1 VTIAAAIQM
10 ASGPTVHANLIEAER
25 HIAAAAKVGAKL
37 VVLPENFALMGMHDR
52 DGLAAREHEGSG
64 SLQDFLAGQAARHG
78 VWLVG
83 GTIPMHGDDPE
94 RGRAACLVFD
104 PSGRRAARYD
114 KIHLFDVN
122 VDDERGCYQESST
135 IEPGREVVVVE
146 TGLGMLG
153 LAICYDLRF
162 PELFRA
168 LLDRGAQLIALPAA
182 FTAVTGRAHWEVLV
196 RARAVENLCYI
207 VAAAQGGYHANG
219 RETYGHSMVV
229 DPWGVVLDRLPRGS
243 GTVLGNIDLPRQL
256 GTRTRFPCLEH
267 RRLRFAE
274 P

>member
-1 VTIAAAIQM
+1 
-10 ASGPTVHANLIEAER
+10 
-25 HIAAAAKVGAKL
+25 
-37 VVLPENFALMGMHDR
+37 
-52 DGLAAREHEGSG
+52 
-64 SLQDFLAGQAARHG
+64 
-78 VWLVG
+78 
-83 GTIPMHGDDPE
+83 
-94 RGRAACLVFD
+94 LVFD